1 LKKEKLKKKLGKLL
15 KITYPTNQWLF
26 QNSTN
31 TYIKCASLSVS
42 PSLFLVAFETL
53 NPKICLNEASSS
65 LCTWELAG
73 SCAGKDVG
81 LFCEEQV
88 GELRSCGD
96 CW

>member
-1 LKKEKLKKKLGKLL
+1 MPL
-15 KITYPTNQWLF
+15 
-26 QNSTN
+26 
-31 TYIKCASLSVS
+31 S

-53 NPKICLNEASSS
+53 NPKNGLNEASSS
-65 LCTWELAG
+65 LCPGELAG

>member
-1 LKKEKLKKKLGKLL
+1 V
-15 KITYPTNQWLF
+15 P
-26 QNSTN
+26 
-31 TYIKCASLSVS
+31 LS
-42 PSLFLVAFETL
+42 PGLFLVAFETL
-53 NPKICLNEASSS
+53 NPKNGLNEASSS
-65 LCTWELAG
+65 LCPWELAG